1 MIRYLGKTLDTFP
14 GAANQTRCFVHT
26 VNLITKSILKLFD
39 TQKAKDNQV
48 FNDVAQAITEGNE
61 GTEQAMGDDNAGSG
75 KNKKAE
81 EEKDKGVDEPDKPL
95 DNEVAMSL
103 GPIRSMLEKVCLFT
117 FHWPRP

>member
-1 MIRYLGKTLDTFP
+1 
-14 GAANQTRCFVHT
+14 
-26 VNLITKSILKLFD
+26 
-39 TQKAKDNQV
+39 
-48 FNDVAQAITEGNE
+48 
-61 GTEQAMGDDNAGSG
+61 MGDDNAGSG
-75 KNKKAE
+75 KNKKVE

>member
-1 MIRYLGKTLDTFP
+1 M
-14 GAANQTRCFVHT
+14 
-26 VNLITKSILKLFD
+26 KSILKPFD
-39 TQKAKDNQV
+39 TQKAKDNQA
-48 FNDVAQAITEGNE
+48 FNDVAQAITKGNE

-81 EEKDKGVDEPDKPL
+81 EEKDKGVDEPDEPL